1 VWQALREE
9 LAPLGAE
16 IVSVALDLGG
26 VDAVRPWVEAASPT
40 HPTLIDQAHVTDE
53 LLGFVNVPMAVWIDE
68 DGMLV
73 QPAHVAQ
80 VVVPPGAD
88 RPLPDNLPD
97 DLRKLL
103 ETVRAIPRTAAEY
116 VPALKDWAANGAA
129 SGFALTPDQVV
140 ARSKERPPEHA
151 EAAACF
157 ELAQHVWRLGDHDGA
172 VPWFRRA
179 HELAPDNWT
188 YKRQAWTLA
197 TTAPGQPSDLLQPPT
212 DLYEGSWYADV
223 SAAGAE
229 HYYPPLQL
237 RADD

>member
-1 VWQALREE
+1 MWQALREE
-9 LAPLGAE
+9 LAPLGVE

-26 VDAVRPWVEAASPT
+26 VDAVRPWVDAASPT
-40 HPTLIDQAHVTDE
+40 HPSLIDQAHVTDE

-68 DGMLV
+68 SGLLV

-80 VVVPPGAD
+80 VSVPPGAD

-97 DLRKLL
+97 ELRALL
-103 ETVRAIPRTAAEY
+103 ETVRRIPRTAEEY
-116 VPALKDWAANGAA
+116 LVALRDWAARGA
-129 SGFALTPDQVV
+129 SSEYALTPDQVV

-151 EAAACF
+151 EAAASF
-157 ELAQHVWRLGDHDGA
+157 ELGQHLWRLGDRDAA

-179 HELAPDNWT
+179 HALAPDNWT

-197 TTAPGQPSDLLQPPT
+197 TTAEGQPSDLLQAPT

-229 HYYPPLQL
+229 HYYPPLEL
-237 RADD
+237 RAD

>member
-1 VWQALREE
+1 MWQALREE
-9 LAPLGAE
+9 LEPQGVE

-26 VDAVRPWVEAASPT
+26 VDAVRPWIEAASPT
-40 HPTLIDQAHVTDE
+40 HPSLIDQAHLTDE

-68 DGMLV
+68 DGLLV

-88 RPLPDNLPD
+88 RPLPENLPD
-97 DLRKLL
+97 DLRALL
-103 ETVRAIPRTAAEY
+103 ETVRRIPRTAEEY
-116 VPALKDWAANGAA
+116 LVALRDWAANG
-129 SGFALTPDQVV
+129 SSSPYVLSPDQVV
-140 ARSKERPPEHA
+140 ARSKERPPSDA

-157 ELAQHVWRLGDHDGA
+157 ELGQHAWRAGDRDGA

-179 HELAPDNWT
+179 HELAPGNWT

-197 TTAPGQPSDLLQPPT
+197 TTAEGQPSDLLQAPT

-223 SAAGAE
+223 SAAGPE
-229 HYYPPLQL
+229 HYYPPLEL
-237 RADD
+237 RAD